1 MSELV
6 GLVASW
12 HSVLLVTGVFGFA
25 PGFVLRLLV
34 KVYPRADP
42 RRRELVAE
50 LYAHKWI
57 ERPLWV
63 AEQLETVL
71 FEGLPHRF
79 TAVHVQMMRRQ
90 RRIEMLRD
98 QIRDREPD
106 EWFGTLG
113 SHTWSLLE
121 WMVGDMDNS
130 LLPVCVECGD
140 WDSGSGSLLDFVA
153 GEMALTW
160 HSSVPISRALLDSDR
175 DIVLVID
182 GLDESRLELDCAA
195 FTALRQEWACRPVLF
210 TTRKRDGTL
219 ACSPG
224 APAILDH

>member
-6 GLVASW
+6 ELVASW
-12 HSVLLVTGVFGFA
+12 HSVLLVILVFGFA

-34 KVYPRADP
+34 MIYPRDDP

-50 LYAHKWI
+50 LYAQKRV
-57 ERPLWV
+57 ERTLWV

-71 FEGLPHRF
+71 FEGLPHRL
-79 TAVHVQMMRRQ
+79 TAVRVHVMRRQ
-90 RRIEMLRD
+90 RRIEALRD
-98 QIRDREPD
+98 QIRDWEPD
-106 EWFGTLG
+106 EWFGALG

-130 LLPVCVECGD
+130 LLPVCVECGK
-140 WDSGSGSLLDFVA
+140 WDSGKGSLLDFVA
-153 GEMALTW
+153 GEMALRW
-160 HSSVPISRALLDSDR
+160 HSSVPVSRALLDDDR

-182 GLDESRLELDCAA
+182 GLDESRLEVDCAA
-195 FTALRQEWACRPVLF
+195 FKALRQEWACRPVLF
-210 TTRKRDGTL
+210 TTVERDRTL
-219 ACSPG
+219 AFGPG